1 MRPAVVH
8 VAKRRLETKGHLK
21 CNAHSCFRYFR
32 KTESPSH
39 YFFVKK
45 KKQLQSFNF
54 NSGGSYFLVWVV
66 GRDLRPKNI
75 ISLILKRANRYVG
88 RSPRETTRN
97 QNLACLT
104 CDQS

>member
-1 MRPAVVH
+1 MQCALLFPLFPENG
-8 VAKRRLETKGHLK
+8 KSIPLFLCE
-21 CNAHSCFRYFR
+21 
-32 KTESPSH
+32 
-39 YFFVKK
+39 KK
-45 KKQLQSFNF
+45 KQQLQSFNF

>member
-1 MRPAVVH
+1 MQCALLFPLFPENG
-8 VAKRRLETKGHLK
+8 KSIPLFLCEKK
-21 CNAHSCFRYFR
+21 
-32 KTESPSH
+32 K
-39 YFFVKK
+39 KK

>member
-1 MRPAVVH
+1 MRTLVSVISGKQEVH
-8 VAKRRLETKGHLK
+8 PIISLW
-21 CNAHSCFRYFR
+21 
-32 KTESPSH
+32 
-39 YFFVKK
+39 KK
-45 KKQLQSFNF
+45 KKKKKKKN
-54 NSGGSYFLVWVV
+54 NSRVLILTLVEVIYFLVWVV